1 MNNSTILDIKMCK
14 RPFLEVC
21 LFVLSVSVMSICM
34 PDCLSACSVRQSVFL
49 SVAYARIHLTAELGS
64 PG

>member
-1 MNNSTILDIKMCK
+1 MNNSTILDIRMCK
-14 RPFLEVC
+14 GPFWKSVCLYC
-21 LFVLSVSVMSICM
+21 LFVMSTCM

-49 SVAYARIHLTAELGS
+49 SVAYARIHLTARLGS